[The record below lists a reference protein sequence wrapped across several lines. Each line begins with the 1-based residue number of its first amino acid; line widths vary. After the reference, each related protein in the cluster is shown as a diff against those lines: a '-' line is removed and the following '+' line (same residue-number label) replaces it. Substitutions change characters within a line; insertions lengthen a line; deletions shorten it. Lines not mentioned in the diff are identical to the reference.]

1 MPQPNHATDSPL
13 RALAPCH
20 PALQLGCVQ
29 ERCRTHADG
38 MEIFLPG
45 VPPET
50 AVLLPRI
57 CQPPH
62 RAVLSGTRNRIRPVA
77 LPLHGDGL
85 DGLEPLTSAFGS
97 VEIGPLLDE
106 APRGQRG
113 ACQRMR
119 PVGRDPVVVNWCCQL
134 VLRICPRRRA
144 AWTRTASIMPK
155 HGFLDSRVLVRRQPP
170 PGARICAR
178 DQSGSDTAHETS

>member
-77 LPLHGDGL
+77 LLLHGDGL

-97 VEIGPLLDE
+97 EMGSACPLGHGSRWARSWGNSVLSTQNSLSHGSRMTQNSKPRSRRLKATPEPPVARRSPSSASPGPLTLIGWL
-106 APRGQRG
+106 A
-113 ACQRMR
+113 M
-119 PVGRDPVVVNWCCQL
+119 
-134 VLRICPRRRA
+134 
-144 AWTRTASIMPK
+144 
-155 HGFLDSRVLVRRQPP
+155 VRRCLTFRRKNVRYPP
-170 PGARICAR
+170 R
-178 DQSGSDTAHETS
+178 